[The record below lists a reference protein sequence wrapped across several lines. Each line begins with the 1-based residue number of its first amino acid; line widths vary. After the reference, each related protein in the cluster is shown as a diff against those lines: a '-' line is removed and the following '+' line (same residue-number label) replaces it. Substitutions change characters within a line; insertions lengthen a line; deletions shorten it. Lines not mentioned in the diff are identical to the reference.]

1 MDFAFIHQDS
11 RLEAYTRH
19 VLDLFD
25 HQKKHDLP
33 TTFVNVAIERAV
45 DAYPNGLTYG
55 VPPTLMHA
63 KPGHRVKVP
72 LGRSRSLVDGTI
84 IEMLD
89 TTDLDP
95 ATIRMLA
102 SVDDAAPPLPS
113 ELLHLAHWI
122 SAYYACPIGMTLA
135 GIVPGAVKRGAGR
148 VTRTFLAPT
157 PLAHEPPKRLG
168 PKQKAIVDLLT
179 SLPASALPID
189 ARDVAEQLG
198 LANQAPVKR
207 LLELGLVERTLVS
220 AVEAALRRRIEID
233 DTPVTLSNAQTAAV
247 TSINAVLEAGFSTHL
262 LFGVTGSGKTEVY
275 LRLLEQTLAQG
286 KSAIILVPEIALA
299 AQTIGRVLARF
310 PTVEA
315 AVLHSGLTPAQ
326 RNHAWARI
334 ASGDARLILGARSA
348 IFAPLP
354 DTRLG
359 LLIVDEEHDA
369 SFKQDQAPRYNGRDA
384 AIRRAQLANCP
395 IILGSAT
402 PSLES
407 WHNACEGRTTL
418 HRMPDRAPGLHLP
431 RVEIIDF
438 AEERRHFGSMG
449 VRGVRV
455 IGPRLAHAINE
466 TLSTNGQVLLLL
478 NRRGYANYIACP
490 DQRCGWIMNCD
501 HCDSCMVCHQ
511 ELTDGRRDRWVRCH
525 HCDAEQQLLRTC
537 PLCSKRVTVFGQGT
551 QRVEEELL
559 RLHPSLAHDGAMVR
573 VDSDAMRPGDDFDEV
588 LQRFRSGAIRL
599 LCGTQ
604 MIAKGLDVPGVRLV
618 GVVNADTSLNFP
630 DFRAGE
636 RTFQLVSQ
644 VVGRC
649 GRGSDLGTALIQT
662 FQPETLAITKAATHD
677 FEGFAEQELR
687 DRTTFGLPPI
697 RRMVRFLVR
706 DGSEQRAWA
715 LAEELHRGLERLAAP
730 FGVEIRPPS
739 ACPIA
744 RVAGRYRVQLES
756 IAMSAAANS
765 RLLADARSQGIFSG
779 PLALGESVAVDVDP
793 VAML

>member
-1 MDFAFIHQDS
+1 MDFAFVRQDS
-11 RLEAYTRH
+11 PLEAYTRH

-25 HQKKHDLP
+25 HQEQPDLP
-33 TTFVNVAIERAV
+33 SSFVQVAIERAV

-55 VPPTLMHA
+55 LPPSCLHA
-63 KPGHRVKVP
+63 QPGHRVKVP
-72 LGRSRSLVDGTI
+72 LGRGRTLVEGTI
-84 IEMLD
+84 IETLA

-95 ATIRMLA
+95 AKIRMIA
-102 SVDDAAPPLPS
+102 SVDDAAPPLPG
-113 ELLHLAHWI
+113 ELLALAHWI

-135 GIVPGAVKRGAGR
+135 GIIPSAVKRGAGR

-157 PLAHEPPKRLG
+157 PLASDPPKRLG
-168 PKQKAIVDLLT
+168 PKQKAIVEFLT
-179 SLPASALPID
+179 SLPPSDLPID
-189 ARDVAEQLG
+189 ARLVTEHLG
-198 LANQAPVKR
+198 LANQAPIKR

-220 AVEAALRRRIEID
+220 DVEASMRRRIEIA
-233 DTPVTLSNAQTAAV
+233 DTPVTLSKAQASAV
-247 TSINAVLEAGFSTHL
+247 TSIGDVLETGFSTHL

-275 LRLLEQTLAQG
+275 LRLIEQTLARG
-286 KSAIILVPEIALA
+286 KSTIILVPEIALA

-310 PTVEA
+310 PRVEA

-326 RNHAWARI
+326 RNHAWTRI
-334 ASGDARLILGARSA
+334 AAGEAHLILGARSA
-348 IFAPLP
+348 LFAPLP
-354 DTRLG
+354 EKNLG

-369 SFKQDQAPRYNGRDA
+369 SYKQDQAPRYNGRDA

-418 HRMPDRAPGLHLP
+418 HRMPDRAPGLQLP

-438 AEERRHFGSMG
+438 AEERRHFGSIG

-455 IGPRLAHAINE
+455 IGPRLAHAINA
-466 TLSTNGQVLLLL
+466 TLSTDGQVLLLL

-490 DQRCGWIMNCD
+490 DQRCGWIMNCE

-511 ELTDGRRDRWVRCH
+511 ELTNGRRDRWVRCH

-573 VDSDAMRPGDDFDEV
+573 VDSDAMRPGEDFDEV
-588 LQRFRSGAIRL
+588 LHRFRSGKIRL

-604 MIAKGLDVPGVRLV
+604 MIAKGLDVPGIRLV

-649 GRGSDLGTALIQT
+649 GRGRDVGIALIQT
-662 FQPETLAITKAATHD
+662 FQPEALAITKAATHD
-677 FEGFAEQELR
+677 FEGFAERELR
-687 DRTTFGLPPI
+687 DRREFGLPPI

-715 LAEELHRGLERLAAP
+715 LAEELRGALERLAAP
-730 FGVEIRPPS
+730 LGVEVRPPS

-756 IAMSAAANS
+756 IATSAAANS
-765 RLLADARSQGIFSG
+765 RLLADARSQRVFSG

-793 VAML
+793 VSMM